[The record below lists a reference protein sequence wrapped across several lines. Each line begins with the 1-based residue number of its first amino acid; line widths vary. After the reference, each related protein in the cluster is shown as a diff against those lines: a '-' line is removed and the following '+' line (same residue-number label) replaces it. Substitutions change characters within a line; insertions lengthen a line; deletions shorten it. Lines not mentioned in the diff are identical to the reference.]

1 MRCPPECPSIAYLL
15 SGSAGS
21 SSDLFCEYQRIQST
35 LPCFLTI
42 CSLPFFWMIMR
53 TEPFII
59 RIIHRNNKKD
69 KEARDK
75 TFVHPPTFE
84 QVVEVVEQV
93 RS

>member
-1 MRCPPECPSIAYLL
+1 
-15 SGSAGS
+15 
-21 SSDLFCEYQRIQST
+21 
-35 LPCFLTI
+35 
-42 CSLPFFWMIMR
+42 MR